1 MASCPR
7 EGCVN
12 RSTNID
18 CHQRHHRGKK
28 TATGTPDATLVKQ
41 ISVLLVLTVMRLGTN
56 EEEPHASGGATDH
69 GSCAAA
75 TAEETKT
82 EGG

>member
-1 MASCPR
+1 MTGCPC

-18 CHQRHHRGKK
+18 CHQRHHRGKR
-28 TATGTPDATLVKQ
+28 TAAGAPDTTLVKRA
-41 ISVLLVLTVMRLGTN
+41 SVLLVLTVMRLGTN
-56 EEEPHASGGATDH
+56 EEEPHASGGAVDH
-69 GSCAAA
+69 GSPAAA
-75 TAEETKT
+75 TAEEMKT